1 MSRLRWFSKWRKG
14 EKEGKG
20 EGKKKKPKPN
30 DVITTS
36 LMQTS
41 AQLVSVHWLAP
52 TKTPSSLF
60 IAEYNVWHGKS
71 LWSAWVS
78 CPSCVF
84 CQLLA
89 QPQPICWWGQRG
101 EDENLDIIQ
110 AWLSKGQRS
119 GVLATHV
126 SHNYKAWHHAGHTV
140 KNAKCIPAS
149 PV

>member
-36 LMQTS
+36 LKQTS

-60 IAEYNVWHGKS
+60 IAEYSVVWHGKS
-71 LWSAWVS
+71 LWSGWVS

-84 CQLLA
+84 SQLLA
-89 QPQPICWWGQRG
+89 QPQPICWWGQKR
-101 EDENLDIIQ
+101 ENLDVIQ

-119 GVLATHV
+119 SVLATHV

-140 KNAKCIPAS
+140 KNAKCISAS